1 MSEGSSVG
9 KVSGPPRHW
18 DYLLTTMMTQIGV
31 KFSCHSVL
39 LTNDRRDIFPPPC
52 CLHRT
57 NSKILKTSMD
67 TEHGEWKIDPRCFHL
82 SIETLDKTSGERKAL
97 YEWSHDHQTP
107 NTSTGTTKEKHTIHQ
122 DRHINHRRWAYKPP
136 RWGHEPPKHEH
147 DNQRKR
153 AHEPP
158 KTKYKKGGRQKEDH
172 SPKTRKI
179 KDLKKAV
186 SFAFNANVPFLI

>member
-97 YEWSHDHQTP
+97 YERWPHA
-107 NTSTGTTKEKHTIHQ
+107 NTKETPRELKSIRRWMLPTSQ
-122 DRHINHRRWAYKPP
+122 NHRR
-136 RWGHEPPKHEH
+136 RLPKIENE
-147 DNQRKR
+147 DEENIKKR
-153 AHEPP
+153 DP
-158 KTKYKKGGRQKEDH
+158 KQEKSRT
-172 SPKTRKI
+172 
-179 KDLKKAV
+179 
-186 SFAFNANVPFLI
+186 